1 MPSLRTTLL
10 VDSIV
15 CFVYGAVLTIAADS
29 LSTLFTTNPISLLG
43 YSLPDA
49 LRILGWSVLG
59 VGLYVCVVGCAKP
72 IRPIAA
78 WLVIGIEI
86 AWTVGS
92 VLLLAWIGN
101 TLSWIGIAFII
112 SSAVAVLGF
121 MILELIGLQSLYERQ
136 I

>member
-29 LSTLFTTNPISLLG
+29 LSTLSTTNPISLLG